1 MTAPVRSRELVGAP
15 VERVFDLLVSPR
27 WAATRAQ
34 RFADGSTVVRHEQRA
49 DGGVVVA
56 VARELP
62 AGAPGF
68 VQRLLPPDARVVQT
82 DEWSAADGDG
92 VRAGTWTVEI
102 DGVPARL
109 GGTMRLEPAT
119 GGTQYD
125 REGAATV
132 SVPLVGGR
140 VERYV
145 AEMAGRLAAKE
156 GELLREAVR
165 V

>member
-1 MTAPVRSRELVGAP
+1 MTAPVRSRELVDAP
-15 VERVFDLLVSPR
+15 VDRVFDLLSSPE
-27 WAATRAQ
+27 WAATRAR

-49 DGGVVVA
+49 DGGVLVA
-56 VARELP
+56 VSRELP

-68 VQRLLPPDARVVQT
+68 VQRLLPKDARVVET
-82 DEWSAADGDG
+82 DEWAPADASGA
-92 VRAGTWTVEI
+92 RAGRWTAEI
-102 DGVPARL
+102 TGIPARL
-109 GGTMRLEPAT
+109 GGTMRLEPVA

-140 VERYV
+140 VETYV

-165 V
+165 D